1 MAKLDLKHAFRL
13 CPVSPN
19 DWDLLGMHWQ
29 GKFYVDLRL
38 PFGVRSSPFLFNR
51 LADAFEWI
59 LKNNYAIPALMHYLD
74 DYFTVG
80 PPLSPLCASQV
91 QTMVQTADR
100 LGIPLAPDKLEGPT
114 TRLVFL
120 GILIDSNLMESSLPP
135 DKLSEL
141 LAELQAWSSRKKCIK
156 RDLLSLI
163 GKLNFACRIIPAG
176 RIFLR
181 RLIDLGTTARLPHHH
196 ISLNTEACRD
206 VAWWLKFLPLWNG
219 RAIIPDPFWSR
230 SPDLE
235 LFTDASGG
243 LGFGIYFQGH
253 WLNGSWP
260 PNLSDR
266 SIQWKEL
273 YPIALA
279 CLLWG
284 PLWKGKKLLFHCDN
298 QSVVDIWAEGLFHN
312 PCSFSPVGVCSTGHA
327 PLPGSSA
334 SSQCYPLYFFSSG
347 QFLTRDKVTSVLR
360 LQLQRLG
367 FSTECYASH
376 SFRIGAATTAAE
388 AGLPPCLIQT
398 LGRWSSNCYTQYIRT
413 PASLLQT
420 VPAKLAATH
429 STPLQSWDPSTGQ
442 CRPFKL

>member
-1 MAKLDLKHAFRL
+1 MSPHSHSAVLPHNVTHIVTHAFRL
-13 CPVSPN
+13 CPVSPS

-38 PFGVRSSPFLFNR
+38 PFGLRSSPFLFNR

-59 LKNNYAIPALMHYLD
+59 LKHNYAISALMHYLD

-80 PPLSPLCASQV
+80 PPSSPLCVSQV
-91 QTMVQTADR
+91 DTMVKTADR

-114 TRLVFL
+114 SRLVFL
-120 GILIDSNLMESSLPP
+120 GILIDSTLMECSLPP

-141 LAELQAWSSRKKCIK
+141 VAELRTWSCRKKCIK
-156 RDLLSLI
+156 RELLSLI

-181 RLIDLGTTARLPHHH
+181 RLIDLSTTARLPHHH
-196 ISLNTEACRD
+196 ISLNTEARRD
-206 VAWWLKFLPLWNG
+206 VAWWLKYLPLWNG

-243 LGFGIYFQGH
+243 LGFGIYFQGR

-260 PNLSDR
+260 SYLSDR

-273 YPIALA
+273 YPIALS

-284 PLWKGKKLLFHCDN
+284 PLWRGKKLLFHCDN
-298 QSVVDIWAEGLFHN
+298 QSVVDIWAKGSSRDPLLMHLVRSIFFCAASHQ
-312 PCSFSPVGVCSTGHA
+312 FSVLVSHIRGTDNSIADALSHFQMLRSRQLA
-327 PLPGSSA
+327 PLAELEP
-334 SSQCYPLYFFSSG
+334 
-347 QFLTRDKVTSVLR
+347 
-360 LQLQRLG
+360 
-367 FSTECYASH
+367 
-376 SFRIGAATTAAE
+376 TT
-388 AGLPPCLIQT
+388 LPPSALT
-398 LGRWSSNCYTQYIRT
+398 LWQV
-413 PASLLQT
+413 A
-420 VPAKLAATH
+420 
-429 STPLQSWDPSTGQ
+429 
-442 CRPFKL
+442 